1 MMGDM
6 INMMGGMGFGM
17 GLIGLLVILLL
28 ILGTAALI
36 KYLFS
41 GK

>member
-1 MMGDM
+1 MAHMM
-6 INMMGGMGFGM
+6 NMMDKMGWGM
-17 GLIGLLVILLL
+17 GLIGVLIILVL